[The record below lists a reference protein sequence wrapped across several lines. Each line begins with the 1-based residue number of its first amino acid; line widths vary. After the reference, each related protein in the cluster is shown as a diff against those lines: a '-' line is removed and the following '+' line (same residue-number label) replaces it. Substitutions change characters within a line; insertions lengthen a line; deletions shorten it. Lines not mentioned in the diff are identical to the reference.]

1 MTRTDRARL
10 RILATVLPLAAMTAC
25 GTGINAGV
33 DGGIA
38 FILFTG
44 MLILTCVILY
54 LALGRDD

>member
-1 MTRTDRARL
+1 MMRTDRARL
-10 RILATVLPLAAMTAC
+10 RLFVTVLSLASMTAC
-25 GTGINAGV
+25 GTGVNAGV